1 MNSSILKWASASNLP
16 LFFLGV
22 PANLVVAR
30 NTEAHVPKQA
40 SYYSPERFV
49 RTFRLG
55 YSIAIKQTL
64 TTPSKARVP

>member
-1 MNSSILKWASASNLP
+1 LKWASAGNLP

-22 PANLVVAR
+22 PANLVVVG

-49 RTFRLG
+49 RG
-55 YSIAIKQTL
+55 IKTKNNATL
-64 TTPSKARVP
+64 A

>member
-1 MNSSILKWASASNLP
+1 MTNSSLLKWASAGNLP

-22 PANLVVAR
+22 PANLVVVG

-49 RTFRLG
+49 RG
-55 YSIAIKQTL
+55 IKTKNNATL
-64 TTPSKARVP
+64 A